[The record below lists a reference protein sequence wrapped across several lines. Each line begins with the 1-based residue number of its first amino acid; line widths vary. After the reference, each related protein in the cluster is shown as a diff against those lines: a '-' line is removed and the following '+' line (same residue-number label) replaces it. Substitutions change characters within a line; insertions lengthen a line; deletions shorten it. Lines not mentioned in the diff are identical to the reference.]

1 MISTLEKIL
10 FLKSVD
16 LFSQLSGEKLAQ
28 VAHIAREIE
37 FDKGSCVFKEGE
49 NGAAL
54 YLIVN
59 GEVNIVKGGRKIT
72 VLGER
77 ECFGEMA
84 ILDSE
89 PRSAT
94 VEAISDVTCLELNRE
109 DFYDLM
115 ADEHEISQGI
125 IKVLVRR
132 LRNMNSN

>member
-1 MISTLEKIL
+1 MISTLEKII
-10 FLKSVD
+10 FLKGVE

-28 VAHIAREIE
+28 VAQIAKEVE
-37 FDKGSCVFKEGE
+37 HDKGKKIFAEGDPG
-49 NGAAL
+49 NSL
-54 YLIVN
+54 FLIVN
-59 GEVNIVKGGRKIT
+59 GAVDVVKGGKTI
-72 VLGER
+72 VSLGER

-94 VEAISDVTCLELNRE
+94 IVAQKDVVLLEISRE

-125 IKVLVRR
+125 MKVLVRR
-132 LRNMNSN
+132 LRNVKA